1 MFAEIAGIYRA
12 SKKKQDINWFTEWV
26 ARPPAAVVVWAIAKS
41 PITPNQVT
49 FLSAI
54 ICAGACAMLT
64 LLPGHGW
71 LIAAA
76 SLYEFSFILD
86 CADGQLARH
95 RKIASQLGHQLDFL
109 MDELKAMLVF
119 GAVAVRLWRWGGPGV
134 PTKLGPEGML
144 LIGIAGL
151 FCLASGIALT
161 GFMRRPEYGAKAP
174 TEDGQPAVVGQ
185 RRGPIGMVL
194 NSLEFAAR
202 IVVHYP
208 QYIWI
213 CALADRIDIYFWAY
227 AAINALYLLKSLA
240 AIMLK
245 LGRFNSPPSA
255 APATPAKSSPGAS
268 S

>member
-12 SKKKQDINWFTEWV
+12 SKKKHDINWFTEWI
-26 ARPPAAVVVWAIAKS
+26 ARPPAAVVVWAFAKT

-54 ICAGACAMLT
+54 VCAVACAMLT
-64 LLPGHGW
+64 LLPGHLW
-71 LIAAA
+71 LIMAAV
-76 SLYEFSFILD
+76 LYEFSFVLD

-119 GAVAVRLWRWGGPGV
+119 GAVAVRLWRWGGPGI
-134 PTKLGPEGML
+134 PADLGADGML
-144 LIGIAGL
+144 LVGIGGL

-161 GFMRRPEYGAKAP
+161 SFMRRPEYGAKPP

-185 RRGPIGMVL
+185 RRGPLGMVL
-194 NSLEFAAR
+194 NALEFAAR

-213 CALADRIDIYFWAY
+213 CALANRMDIYFWAY
-227 AAINALYLLKSLA
+227 AGVNALYLLKSLA

-245 LGRFNSPPSA
+245 LGRFGAPSVAPVA
-255 APATPAKSSPGAS
+255 APAVGGKS
-268 S
+268 